1 MHDIIEKIVEIDAK
15 AKDIEAEGIKLKE
28 QAQIEVENEK
38 KRASEERLAR
48 AERRIEMIRASEES
62 FANEKIARLTAE
74 HDMVRDRLQKSF
86 EEKHAQWENEI
97 FDRVLGR

>member
-62 FANEKIARLTAE
+62 FANETIARLLAE
-74 HDMVRDRLQKSF
+74 HDRVRDRLQKSYD
-86 EEKHAQWENEI
+86 EKHALWENEI
-97 FDRVLGR
+97 FNRVLGR

>member
-28 QAQIEVENEK
+28 QAQVEVENEK
-38 KRASEERLAR
+38 KRVSEERLAR
-48 AERRIEMIRASEES
+48 
-62 FANEKIARLTAE
+62 
-74 HDMVRDRLQKSF
+74 